1 MECLPWENAMLKP
14 LVCLC
19 FDHTDADS
27 AWFSGS
33 AYLTTMLAS
42 FK

>member
-1 MECLPWENAMLKP
+1 MECLPGKNAMLKP

-19 FDHTDADS
+19 FDHTD
-27 AWFSGS
+27 WVLGS

>member
-27 AWFSGS
+27 ALVFRKCLPDNN
-33 AYLTTMLAS
+33 ACI
-42 FK
+42 F